1 MEKGLGFLLYC
12 ITAGSCSGA
21 MCLSFFYS
29 MQRKALRRLFIYQ
42 IMYSMSSGCL
52 QGRSG
57 ILPHAER
64 RMRQGRPQQRM
75 HTVAMSS
82 TSDARVLV
90 IGSGG
95 REHALAWKFGA
106 SPSCSQ
112 VYVAPGNAG
121 TAGEPQ
127 LTNVALDPS
136 NHKKVIDFCKEKGV
150 SFVVVGP
157 EQPLVDGLV
166 DSLTSAGVT
175 AFGPTANAAQLE
187 GSKAFMKNL
196 CKKYNIPTADY
207 NVFDS
212 PEEAKAYIR
221 AHGAPIVV
229 KTSGLAAGKGVI
241 VAMTNEEAF
250 KAVDDMMIHSTFGS
264 AGTKIVVEEFLTG
277 EEASFFAL
285 IDGAT
290 CIPLVGAQ
298 DHKAVG
304 EGDTGPNTG
313 GMGSYS
319 PAPVL
324 TQNII
329 DQVMKDIIVPTAEG
343 MISEGCPFRG
353 VLFAGLMIKDGK
365 AKLLEHNVRFGDPEC
380 QSLMVRMKS
389 DLFETL
395 DAALKGVSDIDLEW
409 DPNPSLTVVV
419 AAKGYPG
426 SYAKG
431 SVIEGLDTVTGAK
444 VFHAGTTLK
453 DGKVVSAGG
462 RVLGV
467 TATGSTVA
475 EAQKKA
481 YAAVDQIIYP
491 DGFCRRDIGWRAV

>member
-1 MEKGLGFLLYC
+1 MLHARGQTFSLNARALQLKTAPSAGLV
-12 ITAGSCSGA
+12 
-21 MCLSFFYS
+21 
-29 MQRKALRRLFIYQ
+29 R
-42 IMYSMSSGCL
+42 SSPKSIKVTCASV
-52 QGRSG
+52 QSNN
-57 ILPHAER
+57 
-64 RMRQGRPQQRM
+64 
-75 HTVAMSS
+75 TN
-82 TSDARVLV
+82 VLV

-95 REHALAWKFGA
+95 REHALAWKFGL
-106 SPSCSQ
+106 SPSCGH
-112 VYVAPGNAG
+112 VYAAPGNAG
-121 TAGEPQ
+121 TGVEVGV
-127 LTNVALDPS
+127 TNVSSLNPS
-136 NHKKVIDFCKEKGV
+136 NHDQVIKFCKEKGIG
-150 SFVVVGP
+150 FVVVGP
-157 EQPLVDGLV
+157 EQPLVEGLV
-166 DSLTSAGVT
+166 DSLTLAGIT
-175 AFGPTANAAQLE
+175 AFGPTAGAAQLE

-196 CKKYNIPTADY
+196 CKKYNIPTAEY

-212 PEEAKAYIR
+212 PEDAKAYIK

-241 VAMTNEEAF
+241 VAQTNEEAY

-264 AGTKIVVEEFLTG
+264 AGTRIVVEEFLTG

-324 TQNII
+324 TPEII
-329 DQVMKDIIVPTAEG
+329 DQVMKDIVVPTAEG
-343 MISEGCPFRG
+343 MISEGYPFRG

-380 QSLMVRMKS
+380 QSLMVRLKS
-389 DLFETL
+389 DLLETL
-395 DAALKGVSDIDLEW
+395 EAALRGEAMELDW

-419 AAKGYPG
+419 AANGYPG

-431 SVIEGLDTVTGAK
+431 TVIEGLETVTGAK
-444 VFHAGTTLK
+444 VFHAGT
-453 DGKVVSAGG
+453 DINDQGKVVSTGG
-462 RVLGV
+462 RVLGI
-467 TATGSTVA
+467 TATGSSVA

-481 YAAVDQIIYP
+481 YAAVDQIIPDLYP
-491 DGFCRRDIGWRAV
+491 DGFVRRDIGWRAL